1 MNLAVPQSSKRQR
14 PETPDILGD
23 YGSLLCLRRS
33 EYDRVWF
40 AAKVSSLNDH
50 DDIMTACS

>member
-14 PETPDILGD
+14 PETPDVLGD